1 MEEKK
6 GYNVLKPVMHGTR
19 CYVSTDYVR
28 GKPLIYWLKYHPD
41 ISKEQL
47 FSWIRDILRDLDYF
61 HQSQGSPAYQ
71 YVNPY
76 SMIISEELK
85 IYLLDPG
92 GKGHEELLHMMQR
105 KMVREHFLSPDNQ
118 FYQKSGAAEDIYG
131 FGKSLQYLIASVEV
145 VPSLSMREERK
156 LRKIISK
163 CLNQKSKRSYK
174 TIREISLHFPR
185 LKENKNRI
193 WKSKYAFKDIAY
205 LLSLFLL
212 IVMNIILV
220 IQLTATGL

>member
-6 GYNVLKPVMHGTR
+6 GYNVLKLVMHGNR

-28 GKPLIYWLKYHPD
+28 GKPLIHWLKYHPD
-41 ISKEQL
+41 IPKEQL
-47 FSWIRDILRDLDYF
+47 FGWAREILRNLEYF
-61 HQSQGSPAYQ
+61 HQSQGAPVYR

-92 GKGHEELLHMMQR
+92 GKGHEELVHMMQR

-118 FYQKSGAAEDIYG
+118 FYQKSGVDEDIYG

-145 VPSLSMREERK
+145 IPSLSMREERK
-156 LRKIISK
+156 LKKIISK

-174 TIREISLHFPR
+174 TIREISLHFPKPR
-185 LKENKNRI
+185 EKKNRI
-193 WKSKYAFKDIAY
+193 KKSKYAWKDIAY
-205 LLSLFLL
+205 LLSLSLL
-212 IVMNIILV
+212 IVMNILLV
-220 IQLTATGL
+220 IQLTSTGL